1 MRCGRASYMG
11 CTNDKDSLP
20 LKLFSKIVSF
30 RSALSA
36 IAMAFALPACA
47 QVAPKPVQAANDADP
62 ALWVVKDK
70 DTTIYLFGTI
80 HVLKPGMTWF
90 DEAVKT
96 AFDRSNQ
103 VVLELVMPDPAKMQ
117 SLVMATG
124 VSKDGPTLTEQLPA
138 DKRAAYAKAVT
149 DLGLPANAFDRFK
162 PWLAATNLSIAPL
175 SKLGYDA
182 ANGPE
187 QVITA
192 AAKAAGKPVIGL
204 ETAEQQLGYF
214 GGLSQKAQIQFLG
227 STIDELPKLETTMAT
242 MVDEWAKGDPEALA
256 KEMNDSLKDS
266 PEVAKVL
273 LVDRNARW
281 AEWVKTRL
289 GTPGTVFV
297 AVGAG
302 HLAGKDSVQAQL
314 AKLGVQ
320 AERVR
325 Y

>member
-1 MRCGRASYMG
+1 
-11 CTNDKDSLP
+11 
-20 LKLFSKIVSF
+20 LKLAPL
-30 RSALSA
+30 RAALSA
-36 IAMAFALPACA
+36 FALSLALPACA
-47 QVAPKPVQAANDADP
+47 EVAPKPAQAANDADP

-96 AFDRSNQ
+96 AFDRSQQ

-117 SLVMATG
+117 TLVMATG
-124 VSKDGPTLTEQLPA
+124 VAKDGPTLTEQLPA

-192 AAKAAGKPVIGL
+192 AAKAAGKPVTGL

-214 GGLSQKAQIQFLG
+214 GGLSQKAQLQFLG

-256 KEMNDSLKDS
+256 KEMNESLKDS

-281 AEWVKTRL
+281 AEWVANRMK
-289 GTPGTVFV
+289 TPGTVFV

-302 HLAGKDSVQAQL
+302 HLAGQDSVQAQL
-314 AKLGVQ
+314 AKLGVK

>member
-1 MRCGRASYMG
+1 MPHLTFKALRA
-11 CTNDKDSLP
+11 
-20 LKLFSKIVSF
+20 
-30 RSALSA
+30 ALSA
-36 IAMAFALPACA
+36 FAMTLALPACA
-47 QVAPKPVQAANDADP
+47 KAPEARAANDADP

-96 AFDRSNQ
+96 AFDRSQQ

-124 VSKDGPTLTEQLPA
+124 VSPTGPTLTEQIPA
-138 DKRAAYAKAVT
+138 TKRAAYTKAVT
-149 DLGLPANAFDRFK
+149 DLGLPANAFDRFR

-175 SKLGYDA
+175 SKLGYDS

-214 GGLSQKAQIQFLG
+214 GSLSQGAQMDFLS

-242 MVDEWAKGDPEALA
+242 MVDEWARGDPEALA
-256 KEMNDSLKDS
+256 RDMNDSLKDS

-273 LVDRNARW
+273 LIDRNRHW
-281 AEWVKTRL
+281 AKWVAERMK
-289 GTPGTVFV
+289 TPGTVFV

-314 AKLGVQ
+314 AKLGVKAQ
-320 AERVR
+320 RLQ

>member
-1 MRCGRASYMG
+1 MRLGGVSYMG
-11 CTNDKDSLP
+11 PTNDKDALA

-47 QVAPKPVQAANDADP
+47 QVAPKPVQAADGADP

-96 AFDRSNQ
+96 AFDRSQQ
-103 VVLELVMPDPAKMQ
+103 VVLEMVMPDPAKMQ
-117 SLVMATG
+117 ALVMATG
-124 VSKDGPTLTEQLPA
+124 VAKDGPTLTEQLPA
-138 DKRAAYAKAVT
+138 DKRAAYAEAVT

-162 PWLAATNLSIAPL
+162 PWLAATNLSITPL
-175 SKLGYDA
+175 SKLGYDS

-192 AAKAAGKPVIGL
+192 AAKAAGKPVMGL

-214 GGLSQKAQIQFLG
+214 GSLSQKAQLQFLG

-256 KEMNDSLKDS
+256 REMNDSLKDS

-273 LVDRNARW
+273 LIDRNARW

-289 GTPGTVFV
+289 GKPGTVFV

-302 HLAGKDSVQAQL
+302 HLAGQDSVQAQL
-314 AKLGVQ
+314 VKLGIN
-320 AERVR
+320 AERVN